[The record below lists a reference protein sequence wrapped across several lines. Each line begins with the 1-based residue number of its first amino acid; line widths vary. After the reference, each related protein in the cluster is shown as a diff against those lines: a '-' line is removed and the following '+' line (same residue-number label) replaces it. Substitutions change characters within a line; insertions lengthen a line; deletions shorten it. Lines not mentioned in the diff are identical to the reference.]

1 MELTAAAKEDN
12 TDEMHSIHNLHEGI
26 FVFKTVLE

>member
-26 FVFKTVLE
+26 LYSKQC